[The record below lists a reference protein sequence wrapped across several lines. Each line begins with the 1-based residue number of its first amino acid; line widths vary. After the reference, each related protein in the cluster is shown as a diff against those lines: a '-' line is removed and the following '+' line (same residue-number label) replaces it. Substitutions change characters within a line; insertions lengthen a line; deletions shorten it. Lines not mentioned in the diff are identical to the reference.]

1 MSGARQ
7 ARQALSGGNLCGVGA
22 PATRQIVHWNGTA
35 WTRVP
40 SPNPPSQPL
49 GDWLFGVAATSAR
62 NAWAVGGTSITDA
75 GSKTL
80 VLDWNGTAWK
90 RMPSPGPPAGPNLYG
105 VAATS
110 ARNAWAVGGTTS
122 NDNGIF
128 NCVILHW
135 NGTTWNLA
143 P

>member
-35 WTRVP
+35 WKRMP
-40 SPNPPSQPL
+40 SPGPPAGPNL
-49 GDWLFGVAATSAR
+49 YGVAATSAR

-80 VLDWNGTAWK
+80 VLDWNGTTWK